1 MIEKILWWGMMT
13 NGLKSPN
20 DLYMEA
26 KKHNMS
32 IYGGYIYKVTSPYN
46 ITLFCLLVN
55 IKR

>member
-32 IYGGYIYKVTSPYN
+32 VYGGYIYKVTSPYN
-46 ITLFCLLVN
+46 IALFCLLVN